1 MTALAPRPDVAA
13 PGPWSFPRA
22 AEFTLGSGLRVLAF
36 ERPGQLVAAVGLTM
50 PVPLTAEPREREG
63 VAGLWAGV
71 LDQGTATHP
80 GTSFADAVEDCGA
93 ELAVGHGFSALQ
105 LSLDAPVSRLGEALA
120 LMAEALSEP
129 QLTDDDVDRER
140 ADTLAM
146 MAQEDANSSDRADRA
161 LDTALFTPDSRMS
174 RRRDGEPETLAA
186 VTGADVRAFHD
197 RFVGPRGATLVLAGE
212 LGDVRQLVED
222 TFGAWTHETASVPY
236 TPARPAARSL
246 VLVDRPGAVQADVR
260 LGLMTTDRRD
270 PAYADL
276 QIAAYALGGAFMSRL
291 NAVLREELGYTY
303 GVRLGNTPFKQGGVA
318 VIGGSF
324 RTEVVVDTVSRIP
337 GLIDV
342 AATPLTDAEVA
353 DAQRYLN
360 GVQPLQYATAAGVRS
375 GAMALVAAGLEPAY
389 VDAQRAALAAVTPET
404 ASAAATR
411 FLRAADMSL
420 VIVGDAGALAG
431 PLREAG
437 LDVQIVRDA
446 R

>member
-1 MTALAPRPDVAA
+1 MSTLAPRPDVAA
-13 PGPWSFPRA
+13 PGPWSFPRPT
-22 AEFTLGSGLRVLAF
+22 EFTLGSGLRVLAF

-50 PVPLTAEPREREG
+50 PVPLSAEPRDREG

-80 GTSFADAVEDCGA
+80 GTEFADAVEDCGA

-105 LSLDAPVSRLGEALA
+105 MSLDAPVSRLDEALR
-120 LMAEALSEP
+120 LMAEALTEP
-129 QLTDDDVDRER
+129 QLSDPDVERER

-161 LDTALFTPDSRMS
+161 LDAVLFSPETRMS
-174 RRRDGEPETLAA
+174 RRRDGEPETLAT
-186 VTGADVRAFHD
+186 VTGDDVRAFHD

-212 LGDVRQLVED
+212 LSDVRPLVED
-222 TFGAWTHETASVPY
+222 ALGAWTHATASVPY
-236 TPARPAARSL
+236 VAPLPAPRSL

-260 LGLMTTDRRD
+260 LGLLTTDRRD

-276 QIAAYALGGAFMSRL
+276 QIATYALGGAFMSRL

-303 GVRLGNTPFKQGGVA
+303 GVRLGNTPLKQGGYA
-318 VIGGSF
+318 SIGGSF
-324 RTEVVVDTVSRIP
+324 RTEVVVDTVTRIP

-342 AATPLTDAEVA
+342 AATPLTAAEVA

-375 GAMALVAAGLEPAY
+375 GAMALIAAGLEPGY
-389 VDAQRAALAAVTPET
+389 VDAQRAALAAVTPDS
-404 ASAAATR
+404 ASAAAKR
-411 FLRAADMSL
+411 FLRASEMSL
-420 VIVGDAGALAG
+420 VVVGDADALAG

-437 LDVQIVRDA
+437 YDVQVLHDER
-446 R
+446 